1 MNPFVAPFSAEFTE
15 GFADPH
21 YQARIRRPLQAAHV
35 QARHTLARE
44 VLSPR
49 VSQSQFEAACAD
61 AVTVLNV
68 PGAFPEQWGQALE
81 SALSDDEQRKEFTIR
96 LNGLLHIDQP
106 IEKRFDGFAAV
117 LARLDLLD
125 WPMVSVFPALVF
137 PDRFFLVDPAAWPSQ
152 AGLDLPARPDWPA
165 WRQSQ
170 QWAHQLKKDLAELA
184 PADLLD
190 IYALGGCLARSAA

>member
-1 MNPFVAPFSAEFTE
+1 MNLDIARFRAAFKQ

-21 YQARIRRPLQAAHV
+21 YQEQLRRPLQAAHE

-44 VLSPR
+44 ILSPR
-49 VSQSQFEAACAD
+49 VSQSQFDAACAD

-68 PGAFPEQWGQALE
+68 PGAFPAHWGQALE
-81 SALSDDEQRKEFTIR
+81 SALNDDEQRKQFTIR
-96 LNGLLHIDQP
+96 LNALLHIDQS
-106 IEKRFDGFAAV
+106 IEKRFEGFAAV
-117 LARLDLLD
+117 LTGLKLLD

-137 PDRFFLVDPAAWPSQ
+137 PERFFMVNPASWPSE
-152 AGLDLPARPDWPA
+152 AGLKLPARPGWEA

-170 QWAHQLKKDLAELA
+170 RWAHQLKKELSELA

-190 IYALGGCLARSAA
+190 VYALGNYLARPTD